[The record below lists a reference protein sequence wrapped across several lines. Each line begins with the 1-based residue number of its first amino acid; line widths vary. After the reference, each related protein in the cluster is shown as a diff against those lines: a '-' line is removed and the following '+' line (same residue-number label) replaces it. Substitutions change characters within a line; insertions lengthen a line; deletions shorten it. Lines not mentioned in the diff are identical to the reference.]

1 MSIADEIDQ
10 EYRRKLYYQNCK
22 KCKNKKTD
30 LCELHQTIDGKM
42 KCVEFEEERDES
54 KSDW

>member
-10 EYRRKLYYQNCK
+10 EYRKKLYYQNCK

-30 LCELHQTIDGKM
+30 LCELHQTIDGKI

-54 KSDW
+54 KSDR